1 MTNNYVD
8 NRPFVPSGDCPH
20 CRVSGET
27 KHLNGICRYFAPLTL
42 AVAVNFKTGAKSD
55 VTQCFSPYAYD
66 IRNDL
71 GLQPDEDF
79 VLITCKTWHE
89 YWKARITLADA
100 ESTALYAR
108 GGEFGSPAA
117 HRLEIDRVEARCSKA
132 FLRLLTPGWGYMPTG
147 DQLLIEEVA
156 LLVSQGAYGLG
167 NYVWEHVKDVLAD
180 IKLELAPT
188 LSVDNVT
195 GLEPAIGGR

>member
-1 MTNNYVD
+1 MTNNYID
-8 NRPFVPSGDCPH
+8 NRPFTPSGDCPH
-20 CRVSGET
+20 CRISGET
-27 KHLNGICRYFAPLTL
+27 KHFYSICRYLQPLTL
-42 AVAVNFKTGAKSD
+42 AIAVNLTTGAKSD
-55 VTQCFSPYAYD
+55 LTQCFSIYAYD
-66 IRNDL
+66 IRRDL

-79 VLITCKTWHE
+79 VLVTCETWHE

-100 ESTALYAR
+100 ESAALYAR
-108 GGEFGSPAA
+108 IDEFESPAV
-117 HRLEIDRVEARCSKA
+117 HRLEVDRVEARCSKA
-132 FLRLLTPGWGYMPTG
+132 FLRLLVPGWGHMPTG
-147 DQLLIEEVA
+147 DQQLVEEVA

-180 IKLELAPT
+180 IKLELSPA